1 MSMGDYLVVTA
12 TALNMCAC
20 LAYFSMGDNP
30 RAVYWFG
37 AFLITGST
45 IFIGR

>member
-1 MSMGDYLVVTA
+1 MSLGDYLVVTA
-12 TALNMCAC
+12 TALDIVASI
-20 LAYFSMGDNP
+20 AYFLMGDNA

-37 AFLITGST
+37 AFLLTGST